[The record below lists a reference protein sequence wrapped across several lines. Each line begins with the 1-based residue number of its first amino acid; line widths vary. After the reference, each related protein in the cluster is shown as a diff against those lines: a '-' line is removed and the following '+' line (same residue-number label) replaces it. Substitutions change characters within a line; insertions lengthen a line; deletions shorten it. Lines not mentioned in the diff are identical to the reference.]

1 MKRSALFL
9 FVESEIYYA
18 QDHFYSQVAYIVESE
33 FELMDINE
41 AKSLKSGNCIYV
53 EPLKKRS

>member
-53 EPLKKRS
+53 ES